1 MPATMPTIQTDAVF
15 AADAV
20 NELLD
25 FVVRDPRFPTLGLRG
40 AITLVVGRRLG
51 TPPSEELVTL
61 MARAFWDAW
70 DDRLNEYEEAPPAAA
85 SFDDND

>member
-1 MPATMPTIQTDAVF
+1 MHATMPTIQTSAVF
-15 AADAV
+15 TADAV

-25 FVVRDPRFPTLGLRG
+25 FVVRDPRFPALGLRG

-51 TPPSEELVTL
+51 TPPSEELVSL

-70 DDRLNEYEEAPPAAA
+70 DDRLTEYEEAPPA
-85 SFDDND
+85 STSLDDDD